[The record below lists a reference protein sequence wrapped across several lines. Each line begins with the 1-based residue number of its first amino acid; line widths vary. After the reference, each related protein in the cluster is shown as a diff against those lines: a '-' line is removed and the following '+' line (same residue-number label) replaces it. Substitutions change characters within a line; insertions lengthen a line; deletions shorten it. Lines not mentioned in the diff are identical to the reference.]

1 MGIKNNFKTN
11 LQLLKIMYK
20 INRSIA
26 VMPFNYIKYKRLLCK
41 CNIRLENCKMYFR
54 TNNILFFNE
63 EKKQVYRCSL
73 NKFGY
78 RDIIKNY
85 NFLMNS
91 KLNNIPE
98 PITLWEKDNIAISA
112 EKFMKGK
119 KVNLQDIN
127 SKLIL
132 NILQKMSILYAES
145 NILTDFNVNKA
156 LHAYDYLMLYYNP
169 LCVEKLKELK
179 KIIIQKNDTVKISK
193 KRNVVNTII
202 HGDLTYRNMLLNN
215 DQIILCDFCRSE
227 ISFPEFDIYLFFIDK
242 ITYSNTNKPINYI
255 TFFDNIIKYI
265 NDEIKI
271 PELKIFYNINNKFKI
286 NKEMEKILRYLFL
299 YRMAILTL
307 QNFKIR
313 DSSQIKILDNII
325 ERLKNCYE
333 IS

>member
-11 LQLLKIMYK
+11 LQLLKTMYK
-20 INRSIA
+20 INGSITA
-26 VMPFNYIKYKRLLCK
+26 MPFNYTKYKRLLCK
-41 CNIRLENCKMYFR
+41 CNIKLENCKIYFR
-54 TNNILFFNE
+54 TNNILLFNVK
-63 EKKQVYRCSL
+63 KKQVYRCSL

-85 NFLMNS
+85 NFLLNS
-91 KLNNIPE
+91 KLNNIPK
-98 PITLWEKDNIAISA
+98 PITLWEKDNIVISA

-127 SKLIL
+127 SEFIL
-132 NILQKMSILYAES
+132 NILQKMSTLYAES
-145 NILTDFNVNKA
+145 NILIDFNVNKA
-156 LHAYDYLMLYYNP
+156 LCAYDYLRLYYNP
-169 LCVEKLKELK
+169 LCIEKLNELK

-193 KRNVVNTII
+193 KTNVVNTII
-202 HGDLTYRNMLLNN
+202 HGDLTYRNMLLHN

-227 ISFPEFDIYLFFIDK
+227 ISFPEFDIYLFVIDK
-242 ITYSNTNKPINYI
+242 ITYSNKPINYI
-255 TFFDNIIKYI
+255 TFFDNIIKFI

-271 PELKIFYNINNKFKI
+271 PELEIFYNINNKFKI

-313 DSSQIKILDNII
+313 DSFQIKILDNII

-333 IS
+333 IN